1 MFRLA
6 RTVFLKVISTISGI
20 VRFLFRGTSI
30 LLIITMLALNV
41 ASLTVESINTLFST
55 VIEGVTDIS
64 SLRSKSRA
72 QIENS
77 KRRYASLEKTHIQTK
92 SKLQQV
98 EGRNKALGKQ
108 LAKQSDALT
117 LERKKTA
124 ILARNVGKMNV
135 ENKRL
140 RTAGPD
146 ISFKGKIRPAKEVV
160 GETIDRVQK
169 RTAKVAVSN
178 VGSMAGEGIPLW
190 GIAVI
195 VGATSYEVYSS
206 CETMKDLQELS
217 SALSPGESDDAEVQR
232 VCGLRVPTKEE
243 IWASVKS
250 SPGKAW
256 AAASMYISD
265 LPRPDFSGTWTKA
278 TSKLGW
284 D

>member
-1 MFRLA
+1 MFKLA
-6 RTVFLKVISTISGI
+6 KTVFRTAIST
-20 VRFLFRGTSI
+20 VTALLRFLFRGTTV
-30 LLIITMLALNV
+30 LLIAIMLALNV

-77 KRRYASLEKTHIQTK
+77 KKLYASLEETHVQTK

-124 ILARNVGKMNV
+124 ILANNVGTMSV
-135 ENKRL
+135 EIKRL

-146 ISFKGKIRPAKEVV
+146 ISFRGKMRPAREVV

-169 RTAKVAVSN
+169 RTAKVAASN
-178 VGSMAGEGIPLW
+178 VGSMAGEGIPFW

-195 VGATSYEVYSS
+195 VGATSYEIYSS

-217 SALSPGESDDAEVQR
+217 SALSPGESDDTDVQR

-243 IWASVKS
+243 LWAAVKS

-256 AAASMYISD
+256 SAASMYISD
-265 LPRPDFSGTWTKA
+265 LPYPDFSGLWTKA
-278 TSKLGW
+278 TFSFGW

>member
-1 MFRLA
+1 MFKLA
-6 RTVFLKVISTISGI
+6 KTVFRTAIST
-20 VRFLFRGTSI
+20 VTALLRFLFRGTTV
-30 LLIITMLALNV
+30 LLITVMLALNV
-41 ASLTVESINTLFST
+41 ASLTVERINTLFST
-55 VIEGVTDIS
+55 VIEVVTDTP
-64 SLRSKSRA
+64 SLRSKRLA
-72 QIENS
+72 QTENS
-77 KRRYASLEKTHIQTK
+77 KKRYASLEKAHVQTK

-108 LAKQSDALT
+108 LLKQSDALT
-117 LERKKTA
+117 LERKKSA

-243 IWASVKS
+243 VLATVKS

-265 LPRPDFSGTWTKA
+265 LPRPDFSGAWTKA

>member
-1 MFRLA
+1 MFKLA
-6 RTVFLKVISTISGI
+6 KTVFRTAIST
-20 VRFLFRGTSI
+20 VTALLRFLFRGTTV
-30 LLIITMLALNV
+30 LLITIMLALNV

-77 KRRYASLEKTHIQTK
+77 KKLYASLEETHVQTK

-124 ILARNVGKMNV
+124 ILANNVGTMSV
-135 ENKRL
+135 EIKRL

-146 ISFKGKIRPAKEVV
+146 ISFRGKMRPAREVV

-169 RTAKVAVSN
+169 RTAKVAASN
-178 VGSMAGEGIPLW
+178 VGSMAGEGIPFW

-195 VGATSYEVYSS
+195 VGATSYEIYSS

-232 VCGLRVPTKEE
+232 VCGLRIPTKEE
-243 IWASVKS
+243 VWVTVKS

-265 LPRPDFSGTWTKA
+265 LPRPDFSGTWTRA
-278 TSKLGW
+278 MFSFGW